1 MHVQEKE
8 MSNIYMAIMVQAI
21 QMKWCLPASF
31 DVALVIHTLSQ
42 YKCIGLKKKSSKI
55 ANHN

>member
-1 MHVQEKE
+1 
-8 MSNIYMAIMVQAI
+8 MAIMLQAI

-42 YKCIGLKKKSSKI
+42 YKCIGLKKKSQAK
-55 ANHN
+55 

>member
-1 MHVQEKE
+1 MN
-8 MSNIYMAIMVQAI
+8 NIYMAIMVQAI

-42 YKCIGLKKKSSKI
+42 YKCICLKKKTSKI